1 MANRSRYKDLEK
13 MMTLLLIAS
22 ALDFVLYLVFAGAGI
37 VWLKVITA
45 IFAILMPVLCLG
57 FLYMS
62 KELLKQRSYTA
73 SLEINGEEYASAT
86 ATLKLSEENYNKAV
100 GDEDQE
106 AIKLALE
113 EAGL

>member
-62 KELLKQRSYTA
+62 KELLKQRSLWM
-73 SLEINGEEYASAT
+73 S
-86 ATLKLSEENYNKAV
+86 V
-100 GDEDQE
+100 GF
-106 AIKLALE
+106 
-113 EAGL
+113 AGSWNMRFTPTVL

>member
-22 ALDFVLYLVFAGAGI
+22 ALDFVLYLVSAGAGI

-62 KELLKQRSYTA
+62 KELLKQRSLWMSVGFAGIFISTA
-73 SLEINGEEYASAT
+73 VSLIT
-86 ATLKLSEENYNKAV
+86 RFP
-100 GDEDQE
+100 
-106 AIKLALE
+106 
-113 EAGL
+113 